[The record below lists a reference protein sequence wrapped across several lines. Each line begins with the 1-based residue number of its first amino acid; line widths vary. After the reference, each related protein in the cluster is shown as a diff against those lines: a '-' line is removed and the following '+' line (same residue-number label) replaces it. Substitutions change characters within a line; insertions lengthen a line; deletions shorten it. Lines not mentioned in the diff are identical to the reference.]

1 MHPPEIRQ
9 KFVQRRAQGWSLVR
23 IASELGVARSTL
35 IEWSRQLRFEIQ
47 NQLAIELDDLRD
59 RLLGP
64 RSARASGLAEKLARV
79 EDELRKRD
87 LASLSTQGL
96 FSLSLALRR
105 EIERQTDGVRF
116 VTPVKNIPDEE
127 YFEQVQEWK
136 R

>member
-1 MHPPEIRQ
+1 MHSPETRQ
-9 KFVQRRAQGWSLVR
+9 KFVERRAQGWSLVR
-23 IASELGVARSTL
+23 IAAELGVARSTL

-79 EDELRKRD
+79 ENELRKRD
-87 LASLSTQGL
+87 LATLSTQRL

-105 EIERQTDGVRF
+105 EIERETDDVHF
-116 VTPVKNIPDEE
+116 VTPVKDIPGAE
-127 YFEQVQEWK
+127 YIEQVQEWK
-136 R
+136 P